1 MTDTQTTYDT
11 MEVITLTI
19 FEMSAVC
26 DVDAIVRTGE
36 IAAVLITAL
45 ACTLATSYAN
55 QTTPANT
62 RNSNHEPRVRR
73 TRATT
78 P

>member
-1 MTDTQTTYDT
+1 MTDAQNTYDT

-19 FEMSAVC
+19 FEMSVC
-26 DVDAIVRTGE
+26 DADAIVRTGK
-36 IAAVLITAL
+36 IAAVLIMAL
-45 ACTLATSYAN
+45 ACTLVTSYAN
-55 QTTPANT
+55 QTNPANT